1 MTVIIISAPI
11 SPAVFTGSRPPSAA
25 LANGSPCRAR
35 PAKTASSPAPPH
47 AAACARAGR
56 DKKTLPPLKVQ
67 SKRGGAVPCKGP
79 TPSTSARF
87 GRNHAQTQR
96 LDRGGRRWGEQQYPV
111 ELAPFAVEPKGG
123 RHRAHRRE
131 RFVGGAF
138 ADLFLQFRQ
147 FGFPVVGRTV
157 EQEVHRELAL

>member
-1 MTVIIISAPI
+1 MY
-11 SPAVFTGSRPPSAA
+11 VFFFKQ
-25 LANGSPCRAR
+25 
-35 PAKTASSPAPPH
+35 KTAYEMRISDWSSYV
-47 AAACARAGR
+47 CSS
-56 DKKTLPPLKVQ
+56 DL
-67 SKRGGAVPCKGP
+67 
-79 TPSTSARF
+79 
-87 GRNHAQTQR
+87 HAQTQR

-111 ELAPFAVEPKGG
+111 ELALFAVEPKGG